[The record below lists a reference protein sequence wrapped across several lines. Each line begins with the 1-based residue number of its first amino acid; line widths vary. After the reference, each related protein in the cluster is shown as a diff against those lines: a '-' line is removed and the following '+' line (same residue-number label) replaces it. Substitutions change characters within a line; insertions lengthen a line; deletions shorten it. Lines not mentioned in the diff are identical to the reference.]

1 MKRIVTNILSLLFAI
16 TLSAQNSDRQKLT
29 SIFKEAEQCYLIDD
43 YQQLESYIKQYA
55 DVFNAHPKSLGDSI
69 DVYRAYYAK
78 MCGAYYYGLTG
89 IDSCDYYSEQMY
101 RTSLDIFNQRN
112 SVTNAMVLHEE
123 LAQLYY
129 KMRAY
134 DKAKTE
140 LDTVYQYYDERVN
153 IMGISSYEPQYY
165 KSLSQLAMCNAR
177 LGDFGLALDQ
187 IDEAIHYYKRQEYD
201 DYYEALRK
209 RGKILMLQADSTGST
224 NYKEAINSYK
234 RYINERY
241 DAIARELGSMNDSQ
255 RNQYWLSTHQ
265 FLYDCFRLGNRA
277 PEMLYDLTLFSKDY
291 LVRKDADMT
300 KWRQVR
306 QALRKQDCAIEFV
319 QYFGRNDEKRLGCMV
334 LRNNSPKPLF
344 IDLFATDSLLNLPLT
359 DIHTIGSAIAFSIS
373 EIKDSLYNDRRLPAL
388 IWSEPLMKAIGN
400 AQRVYFSPD
409 GLLHQLAIEYLMP
422 DTTKICC
429 RLSSTRVLTRRKAAP
444 KMSSALLCGGIEY
457 NSVVHPADRN
467 NDVVAYRF
475 LAPQTTTINDL
486 SWTRKEV
493 DSILALRNNPN
504 DTLLV
509 GRDATDKAFLQLLK
523 HNYDVIHISTHGYFG
538 GRTGI
543 HNDIKPLLND
553 DSMSQSGLLFAG
565 VANTLTD
572 KDFDENLFDGVL
584 SAAELSK
591 QDLSHSELIVLS
603 ACQTGLGHLTADGV
617 HGIQRGL
624 KQAGANA
631 MMLSLWNVND
641 YSASVL
647 MRHFYKELE
656 SQTNKDIHS
665 AFLKARKKLEQEEVV
680 IYWFDVSDFT
690 MKTEVIKYD
699 KPQHINPFIIIDA
712 I

>member
-1 MKRIVTNILSLLFAI
+1 
-16 TLSAQNSDRQKLT
+16 
-29 SIFKEAEQCYLIDD
+29 
-43 YQQLESYIKQYA
+43 
-55 DVFNAHPKSLGDSI
+55 
-69 DVYRAYYAK
+69 
-78 MCGAYYYGLTG
+78 
-89 IDSCDYYSEQMY
+89 
-101 RTSLDIFNQRN
+101 
-112 SVTNAMVLHEE
+112 
-123 LAQLYY
+123 
-129 KMRAY
+129 
-134 DKAKTE
+134 
-140 LDTVYQYYDERVN
+140 
-153 IMGISSYEPQYY
+153 
-165 KSLSQLAMCNAR
+165 
-177 LGDFGLALDQ
+177 
-187 IDEAIHYYKRQEYD
+187 
-201 DYYEALRK
+201 
-209 RGKILMLQADSTGST
+209 
-224 NYKEAINSYK
+224 
-234 RYINERY
+234 
-241 DAIARELGSMNDSQ
+241 
-255 RNQYWLSTHQ
+255 
-265 FLYDCFRLGNRA
+265 
-277 PEMLYDLTLFSKDY
+277 
-291 LVRKDADMT
+291 
-300 KWRQVR
+300 
-306 QALRKQDCAIEFV
+306 
-319 QYFGRNDEKRLGCMV
+319 
-334 LRNNSPKPLF
+334 
-344 IDLFATDSLLNLPLT
+344 
-359 DIHTIGSAIAFSIS
+359 
-373 EIKDSLYNDRRLPAL
+373 
-388 IWSEPLMKAIGN
+388 MKAIGN
-400 AQRVYFSPD
+400 AHRVYFSPD
-409 GLLHQLAIEYLMP
+409 GPLHQLAIEYLMP

-493 DSILALRNNPN
+493 DSILAFRNNPN

-699 KPQHINPFIIIDA
+699 TPQHINPFIIIDA